1 MSEIQPVEIN
11 KQDLYQVGFKIK
23 MMRMQKSIT
32 QTDLAEAM
40 EISKAHLSNIETGKT
55 VVTLENLFKVQK
67 ILGCR
72 MRDFFEEKHEEP
84 KGQITLEDVV
94 KVLRLMKGKDIEGF

>member
-67 ILGCR
+67 ILNCR
-72 MRDFFEEKHEEP
+72 MRDFFEEKQEEP
-84 KGQITLEDVV
+84 KKQITLEDVV
-94 KVLRLMKGKDIEGF
+94 KVLRLMKGKDIEGL

>member
-1 MSEIQPVEIN
+1 MSEIKPVEIN

-67 ILGCR
+67 ILDCR
-72 MRDFFEEKHEEP
+72 MRDFFDEKQEEP
-84 KGQITLEDVV
+84 KEQITLDDVV

>member
-67 ILGCR
+67 ILNCH
-72 MRDFFEEKHEEP
+72 MRDFFEEKQEEP
-84 KGQITLEDVV
+84 REQITLEDVV

>member
-67 ILGCR
+67 ILDCR

-84 KGQITLEDVV
+84 KEQITLEDVV
-94 KVLRLMKGKDIEGF
+94 KVLRLMKGKDLEGF

>member
-40 EISKAHLSNIETGKT
+40 
-55 VVTLENLFKVQK
+55 
-67 ILGCR
+67 
-72 MRDFFEEKHEEP
+72 
-84 KGQITLEDVV
+84 
-94 KVLRLMKGKDIEGF
+94 